1 MLTRSKVLGARSLAI
16 DSSSEAIV
24 KNAMVVFL
32 FLLGT
37 LVVTPRTASAQGA
50 PAAEVAGGYVLMRD
64 FEVDTNF
71 PLGWFASA
79 GVNLSE
85 RFAVVG
91 EVSGSYATIDLF
103 GTDVDANVHTFMGGA
118 RFVRRMDRVTPFAQF
133 LVGLA
138 RAGGGVDFL
147 GVQISDAVTDFAIQ
161 PGGGVDVRVTERLSA
176 RVGADYR
183 RIFSEDADGNE
194 LRFTGGIVLGFGSR

>member
-1 MLTRSKVLGARSLAI
+1 VKKVMLVALL
-16 DSSSEAIV
+16 
-24 KNAMVVFL
+24 
-32 FLLGT
+32 LLGPFV
-37 LVVTPRTASAQGA
+37 LTPQSASAQGA
-50 PAAEVAGGYVLMRD
+50 PAGEVAGGYVFMRD
-64 FEVDTNF
+64 FEIDTNF

-85 RFAVVG
+85 MFTVVG

-118 RFVRRMDRVTPFAQF
+118 RFVRRMDRVTPFAQV

-161 PGGGVDVRVTERLSA
+161 PGGGVDVRLTERLSA

-183 RIFSEDADGNE
+183 RIFSEDADGSE
-194 LRFTGGIVLGFGSR
+194 LRFTGGIVVGFGSR